1 MKRASILFL
10 ALVSA
15 AAWAHGGAHPA
26 EPGPPA
32 WTLDPAV
39 VAPLL
44 ISGGLYLTGFV
55 RLWRRSDGGR
65 SCHLRN
71 AGLFAVGWCVL
82 AASLC
87 SPLHEAGERSFA
99 LHMVEHELLMLVAA
113 PLIAFSRP
121 MAVLLWALPAQSRQ
135 GWAAGTYRAAM
146 ASRLGDPVIAT
157 LLQGV
162 VLIAWHAP
170 PLFDRALGHEAW
182 HVAQHLSFIVS
193 ALLFWWAMARRQ
205 EHRGYALPALCLFAT
220 SLVGGLLGALMAFS
234 SSPWYAGYAALGM
247 TPFGLSPIEDQ
258 QLAGLLMWI
267 PGGMVHAGAALF
279 LLARALR
286 SGEAFHAATLD

>member
-1 MKRASILFL
+1 MRRAAILLL
-10 ALVSA
+10 ALAPA
-15 AAWAHGGAHPA
+15 AALAHGGAHQPDT
-26 EPGPPA
+26 GPPG
-32 WTLDPAV
+32 WTLGASV

-44 ISGGLYLTGFV
+44 IGGGLYIAGFV
-55 RLWRRSDGGR
+55 RLWWRSDGGR
-65 SCHLRN
+65 TCHLRN
-71 AGLFAVGWCVL
+71 AGLFAAGWCVL

-113 PLIAFSRP
+113 PLIVLSRP
-121 MAVLLWALPAQSRQ
+121 MAVLLWALPPRSRQ
-135 GWAAGTYRAAM
+135 GWAAGTYRATV

-157 LLQGV
+157 MLQAV
-162 VLIAWHAP
+162 ILVAWHAP

-193 ALLFWWAMARRQ
+193 ALLFWWAMARRH

-220 SLVGGLLGALMAFS
+220 SLVGGLLGALMALS

-267 PGGMVHAGAALF
+267 PGGMVHAGAALL
-279 LLARALR
+279 LLARTLR
-286 SGEAFHAATLD
+286 PREAFRAATFD

>member
-1 MKRASILFL
+1 MKRASILLL
-10 ALVSA
+10 ALVPA
-15 AAWAHGGAHPA
+15 AASAHGGAHLA
-26 EPGPPA
+26 DPGPPT

-39 VAPLL
+39 VTPLL
-44 ISGGLYLTGFV
+44 IGGALYLAGFV

-65 SCHLRN
+65 ACHLRN
-71 AGLFAVGWCVL
+71 AGLFAAGWCML

-99 LHMVEHELLMLVAA
+99 LHMVEHELLMLAAA

-121 MAVLLWALPAQSRQ
+121 MAVLLWALPASSRQ
-135 GWAAGTYRAAM
+135 GWAAGTYRATA

-157 LLQGV
+157 LLQAV

-170 PLFDRALGHEAW
+170 PLFDRALGHAAW
-182 HVAQHLSFIVS
+182 HVAQHLSFIAS
-193 ALLFWWAMARRQ
+193 ALLFWWTMARRY

-220 SLVGGLLGALMAFS
+220 SLVGGMLGALMAFS

-247 TPFGLSPIEDQ
+247 TLSGLSPIEDQ

-267 PGGMVHAGAALF
+267 PGGMVHAGAALL
-279 LLARALR
+279 LLARALKPR
-286 SGEAFHAATLD
+286 EAFRGATLD